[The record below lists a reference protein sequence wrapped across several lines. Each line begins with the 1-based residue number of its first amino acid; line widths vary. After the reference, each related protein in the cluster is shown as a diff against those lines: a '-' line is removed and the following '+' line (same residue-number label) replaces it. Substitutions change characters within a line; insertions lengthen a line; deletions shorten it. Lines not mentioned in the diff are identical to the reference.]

1 MKFYSYSNNNGNYT
15 LAISLENIRSV
26 ERGEA
31 HGGASK
37 IRYNVVIHYCDDKNE
52 TFRWLYEEES
62 KKLYEEIVNLLNN
75 NSQGLV

>member
-15 LAISLENIRSV
+15 LAISLENIRSI
-26 ERGEA
+26 ERDTSS
-31 HGGASK
+31 GASK
-37 IRYNVVIHYCDDKNE
+37 IRYSVVIHYCDGKNE

-62 KKLYEEIVNLLNN
+62 KKVYEEILNLLNN